1 MREWRGREGLAGLG
15 SVEKNDEKIVYGKR
29 SFQEKKK
36 KRTFQREGT
45 ASTEALREETLQK
58 YPCMLRTPE
67 LPAMFNPELSGEGNM
82 NISISVFQVEEAR
95 AQR

>member
-36 KRTFQREGT
+36 KKRTFQREGT
-45 ASTEALREETLQK
+45 ASTEALR
-58 YPCMLRTPE
+58 
-67 LPAMFNPELSGEGNM
+67 
-82 NISISVFQVEEAR
+82 
-95 AQR
+95 